1 MEEGIHVE
9 CYSGSRYAERPVSF
23 DFFGRKHLVEAI
35 VEEWRS
41 PSALHFSVKTK
52 EDERFELKYDERSD
66 EWSIINLAIDAP
78 EQPKRGQA

>member
-1 MEEGIHVE
+1 MEERTHVE

-23 DFFGRKHLVEAI
+23 DFSGRRHLVKAI

-52 EDERFELKYDERSD
+52 EDKSFELKYNERSD
-66 EWSIINLAIDAP
+66 EWSITNLAADAP
-78 EQPKRGQA
+78 EQPKRG